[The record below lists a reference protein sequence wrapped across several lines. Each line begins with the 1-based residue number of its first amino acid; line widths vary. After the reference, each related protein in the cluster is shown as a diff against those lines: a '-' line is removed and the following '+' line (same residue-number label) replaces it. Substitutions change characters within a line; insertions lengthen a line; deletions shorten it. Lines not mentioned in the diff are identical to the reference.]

1 MGTLTFTDWFRAIFI
16 PLPPS
21 LPTQRVAVSTSPKP
35 PPAGRTS
42 LDSSGTFYSGN
53 WVSQPPA
60 EPDQHWRMVNLDIA
74 HLDLYTPKE
83 LLDILIDLSPEIA
96 KAVWDF
102 QRLCNP
108 GWEYKAYNPGS
119 EDKENARAK
128 KHLDEFFTRLREEY
142 GSVDIL
148 LGRFFIGAYLRG
160 AFCSELVLDGS
171 ATESID
177 LVAPDPYS
185 IRFRKKIDPVRKE
198 VWEPGQWQG
207 NQWIS
212 LAIPT
217 FKYLPVDPAPANP
230 YGRPL
235 AAPALFTAIFILGLL
250 QDVKRVVMQQ
260 GYKRMDI
267 VLDTERAEDAFAF
280 DPQGYASY
288 HEYVSGAI
296 GAIKTVY
303 ASLQPDDAFVHTDL
317 FKLETPAGTLDSDS
331 IGAIAQIF
339 DKLEK
344 MVTRGLKS
352 SSLMLESGEAQ
363 GETDSNRR
371 WEIHAAG
378 IKSLQ
383 HHCENMLEAQLQNSL
398 RAKGLQAR
406 VVFRFAEL
414 RASEQLRDEQTRQL
428 KVQNAVAERDAGFVS
443 QDEASNSAVN
453 HDAFSQTPLAPIEDN
468 IQGDNGNAE
477 EDLAKG
483 TDDRGVDGSIEFK
496 TCQTNGGTYSP
507 LGKQTNGTYTRM
519 AG

>member
-1 MGTLTFTDWFRAIFI
+1 MTFTDWFRSIFV
-16 PLPPS
+16 PYS
-21 LPTQRVAVSTSPKP
+21 VPTPEKRVALIANPKP

-42 LDSSGTFYSGN
+42 FDTPASFFSGN
-53 WVSQPPA
+53 WVAQPPTDY
-60 EPDQHWRMVNLDIA
+60 EGHWRMVNLDIQ

-83 LLDILIDLSPEIA
+83 LLDSLIDLSPEIA

-148 LGRFFIGAYLRG
+148 IGRFFIGAYLRG

-171 ATESID
+171 ANESLD

-185 IRFRKKIDPVRKE
+185 IRFRKKMDPLRKE

-207 NQWIS
+207 NQWTS

-217 FKYLPVDPAPANP
+217 FKYLPVDPAPASP

-250 QDVKRVVMQQ
+250 HDVKRVVMQQ

-267 VLDTERAEDAFAF
+267 VLDTERAEDSFSY
-280 DPQGYASY
+280 DSQGYASY
-288 HEYVSGAI
+288 HEYMMGAI
-296 GAIKTVY
+296 SAIKTAY
-303 ASLQPDDAFVHTDL
+303 AQLQPDDAFVHTDL
-317 FKLETPAGTLDSDS
+317 FKMEQAVGTLDSDS
-331 IGAIAQIF
+331 IGAIATIF
-339 DKLEK
+339 DRLEK

-352 SSLMLESGEAQ
+352 TSLLLESGESP

-383 HHCENMLEAQLQNSL
+383 HHCESMLESQLQTSL

-428 KVQNAVAERDAGFVS
+428 KIQNAVAERDAGFVS

-453 HDAFSQTPLAPIEDN
+453 HDAFSQEPLAPLEDN
-468 IQGDNGNAE
+468 IQGDNGNSE
-477 EDLAKG
+477 EDLNKN
-483 TDDRGVDGSIEFK
+483 TDDRWVTIHENNG
-496 TCQTNGGTYSP
+496 TTTYQTHQTNGNSH
-507 LGKQTNGTYTRM
+507 
-519 AG
+519 